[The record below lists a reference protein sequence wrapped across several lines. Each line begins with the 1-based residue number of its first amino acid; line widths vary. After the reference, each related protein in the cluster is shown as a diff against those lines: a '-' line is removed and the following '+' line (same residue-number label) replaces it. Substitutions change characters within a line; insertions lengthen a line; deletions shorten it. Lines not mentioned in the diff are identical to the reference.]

1 MLNRSTIRRK
11 QAAKNVNTKWM
22 YWMRKHNTEV
32 VVPKIMLNPLP
43 LPHPVCIA
51 IEIYNRDSDDPI
63 RLDDNICWDI
73 LRAVEE
79 CNTDIQVRIFI
90 SVFTCHCF

>member
-1 MLNRSTIRRK
+1 
-11 QAAKNVNTKWM
+11 
-22 YWMRKHNTEV
+22 MRKNNTEV
-32 VVPKIMLNPLP
+32 IVPKIMLNPLP

-79 CNTDIQVRIFI
+79 CNTDIQVRIFF
-90 SVFTCHCF
+90 SLFTRHCIYKQSLLYLTIQLLLINSNLLGYK

>member
-1 MLNRSTIRRK
+1 MR
-11 QAAKNVNTKWM
+11 
-22 YWMRKHNTEV
+22 WMRKPNTQV
-32 VVPKIMLNPLP
+32 IVPKILMYPLP

-73 LRAVEE
+73 LRAVQES
-79 CNTDIQVRIFI
+79 NMDVQVCDFI
-90 SVFTCHCF
+90 YFLSCLFRKKTMNFHLSMCLAYSL